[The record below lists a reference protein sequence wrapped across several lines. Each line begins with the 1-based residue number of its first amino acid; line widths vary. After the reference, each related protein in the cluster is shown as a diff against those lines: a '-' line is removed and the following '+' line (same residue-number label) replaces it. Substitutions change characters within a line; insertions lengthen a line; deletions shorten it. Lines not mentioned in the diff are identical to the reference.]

1 MNSFL
6 QKLYNRFSNDIGI
19 DLGTANT
26 LVYIKGHGVVINE
39 PSVVALNTKTNRVV
53 AVGNEAKEMLG
64 RNPAHIDVVRPLVD
78 GVISDFDVTEEMLA
92 YLIRKAESHSKKFFR
107 PRVIVGVPSGITNV
121 EHRAVYDAA
130 HNAGAREVYI
140 VEEPMAG
147 AVALG
152 LPVLEP
158 VGSMIMDIGG
168 GTTDIAVISLSGVV
182 QSKNLKIA
190 GDKLN
195 QDIITYLRDE
205 FKILVGEKT
214 AEDIKVAI
222 GAVGDDEEI
231 ESKVRGRDLITGMP
245 REIMVNNYDI
255 RDAISHSIAAL
266 VEGVKE
272 VLEKTP
278 PEVVSDVMQKG
289 MYMVGGGALIGGV
302 SELLEHELGIP
313 VMVGE
318 DPLYAVVVGT
328 GKILD
333 NIDAYKEVL
342 IHEDDELPL
351 R

>member
-1 MNSFL
+1 
-6 QKLYNRFSNDIGI
+6 
-19 DLGTANT
+19 
-26 LVYIKGHGVVINE
+26 
-39 PSVVALNTKTNRVV
+39 
-53 AVGNEAKEMLG
+53 
-64 RNPAHIDVVRPLVD
+64 
-78 GVISDFDVTEEMLA
+78 
-92 YLIRKAESHSKKFFR
+92 
-107 PRVIVGVPSGITNV
+107 
-121 EHRAVYDAA
+121 
-130 HNAGAREVYI
+130 
-140 VEEPMAG
+140 MAG

>member
-107 PRVIVGVPSGITNV
+107 SRVIVGVPSGITNV